1 MKYKI
6 PDAAQLSASVGSIG
20 VVVSGSFSPVEDED
34 LAKILNSI
42 LITLLMELS
51 ILGNIWVGKKNMV
64 PSPFIKL
71 FTPWKIMVEGS
82 RNVFLLM
89 LLHADG
95 SSKNTVKFVMLGSE
109 QASLSVVK
117 NNIQFIVVVEWK
129 WNQQLFRTS
138 QSYELFKVVC
148 FVYCLSDWDLMC
160 NIDAGNPK

>member
-20 VVVSGSFSPVEDED
+20 VVVSVCFSPVEDED

-71 FTPWKIMVEGS
+71 FTP
-82 RNVFLLM
+82 
-89 LLHADG
+89 
-95 SSKNTVKFVMLGSE
+95 
-109 QASLSVVK
+109 
-117 NNIQFIVVVEWK
+117 
-129 WNQQLFRTS
+129 
-138 QSYELFKVVC
+138 
-148 FVYCLSDWDLMC
+148 
-160 NIDAGNPK
+160 